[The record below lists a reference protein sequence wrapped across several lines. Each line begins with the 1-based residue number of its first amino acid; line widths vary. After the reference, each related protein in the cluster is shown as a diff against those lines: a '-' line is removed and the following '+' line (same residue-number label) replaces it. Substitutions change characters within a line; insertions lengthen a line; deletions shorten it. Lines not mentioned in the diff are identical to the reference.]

1 MKHMNWQWG
10 LFPGSY
16 VVWIW
21 PLAGR
26 ANFLGEISGLVDKS
40 STLQKSQGK
49 LVDLVFCGVAL
60 IKSRLNSSA

>member
-1 MKHMNWQWG
+1 MKWKQG

-16 VVWIW
+16 VVVWVW

-26 ANFLGEISGLVDKS
+26 ENFLGEISGLLDKS
-40 STLQKSQGK
+40 STLRKSQGK

-60 IKSRLNSSA
+60 SPD